1 MIAAIESASTDL
13 SVALAD
19 AQGGAIDVDGW
30 TSGERQGA
38 DLLPR
43 LLALLE
49 RRGGASPSDISG
61 VGVGSGPGSFTGLR
75 VGMSLAKGLAYALRL
90 PIVAVPSLETW
101 LAADA
106 DALAALSRA
115 GAREAYLLLRGEAEP
130 RLVDRDRLPPEARGA
145 PVVAPAEL
153 AAAFGLG
160 GARPP
165 LRAAGAIAQAAA
177 SRLAAGSGDDLA
189 TLEPR
194 YMRPPRGLEQIGSVS
209 SWP

>member
-19 AQGGAIDVDGW
+19 AEGGAMDVDGW

-49 RRGGASPSDISG
+49 RRGGASPRDLSA

-75 VGMSLAKGLAYALRL
+75 VGMSVAKGLAYALRL
-90 PIVAVPSLETW
+90 PTVAVPSLEAW
-101 LAADA
+101 LAADS

-115 GAREAYLLLRGEAEP
+115 GAREAYVLLRGEPEP
-130 RLVDRDRLPPEARGA
+130 RLVDRDRLPSEVRRA

-153 AAAFGLG
+153 AAAFGLA

-165 LRAAGAIAQAAA
+165 WRAAAAIARVAA
-177 SRLAAGSGDDLA
+177 SRLATGSGDDLA

-194 YMRPPRGLEQIGSVS
+194 YLRPPRGLEQIGAVS
-209 SWP
+209 PWP

>member
-19 AQGGAIDVDGW
+19 AEGGAIDVDGW

-49 RRGGASPSDISG
+49 RRRDASLPDLSA

-75 VGMSLAKGLAYALRL
+75 VGMSAAKGLAYALRL
-90 PIVAVPSLETW
+90 PIVAVPSLEAW

-130 RLVDRDRLPPEARGA
+130 RLVDRDRLPSEARDA

-153 AAAFGLG
+153 AAAFGLA
-160 GARPP
+160 GARQP
-165 LRAAGAIAQAAA
+165 LRAAAAIAQAAA

-194 YMRPPRGLEQIGSVS
+194 YLRPPRGLEQIGSVS
-209 SWP
+209 GWP